1 MSSTS
6 RGSRDVRRS
15 GQGEV
20 DELRPVIRALRSA
33 TLAAGSAAA
42 YERAVELWDMYC
54 REAPSHRHRSL
65 GRRSGIRNLD
75 LCVRRY
81 LASLY
86 QRGGGRRRQ
95 SAVATVY
102 GLYYYYPD
110 IRGRLAR
117 SQQLLRGWARRR
129 PPVSHPPLTWPLV
142 TLIAVTMALN
152 GYTAGALATLVA
164 FDGLLRISEVANL
177 CVGDVSPPT
186 DARRGRS
193 AVSAGALSPS
203 TLPSS
208 HVILRLARTKTGS
221 NQSVWLTHAAVER
234 LLLLNVHGRDAGARV
249 FQLTTP
255 SHRASPTGAYR
266 HALRVV
272 CDALGL
278 GSHHFTPHS
287 LRHGGATHALL
298 HLGQSIETIMQRG
311 RWQSNSACRVYLQAG
326 RARLLELSVA
336 PSILSLA
343 DDIADDWYS
352 TCRDAVLSS
361 APAVSSRRSRR

>member
-1 MSSTS
+1 MSSS
-6 RGSRDVRRS
+6 PRSSRDVRRW
-15 GQGEV
+15 GRGEA
-20 DELRPVIRALRSA
+20 DDLRPVIRDLRSA
-33 TLAAGSAAA
+33 TLAEGSTSA
-42 YERAVELWDMYC
+42 YERAVELWDAYC
-54 REAPSHRHRSL
+54 RGAPSHRHGSL
-65 GRRSGIRNLD
+65 DRQSGITQLD

-81 LASLY
+81 VASLY
-86 QRGGGRRRQ
+86 RRGGGRRRQ

-102 GLYYYYPD
+102 GLYYYYPE

-117 SQQLLRGWARRR
+117 SHQLLNGWVRRR

-152 GYTAGALATLVA
+152 GYPAGALATLVA

-193 AVSAGALSPS
+193 AVSADALSPS

-234 LLLLNVHGRDAGARV
+234 LLLLHVQGRDAGARV

-255 SHRASPTGAYR
+255 RHRTSPTGAYR

-272 CDALGL
+272 CDELGL

-298 HLGQSIETIMQRG
+298 HLGQSIETIMHRG

-336 PSILSLA
+336 PPILSLA
-343 DDIADDWYS
+343 EDVADDWYT
-352 TCRDAVLSS
+352 TCHDAVLSS
-361 APAVSSRRSRR
+361 ARAASPRSPRR